1 VLLSSPSVWLDASEF
16 KDDNDDYEVVFYV
29 WLRSGEIGIVVELA
43 V

>member
-1 VLLSSPSVWLDASEF
+1 VLLTSPSVWLDASEF